1 MEDVTLHWCLKRKK
15 MKYKITSFVHI
26 RNQGILLEGREIFS
40 FSKSSDAGD
49 FLKKAYT
56 ALNISYPKFHKMDV
70 LCKLGI
76 LASEVLFRNH
86 EISPDTALVFSIAS
100 SCLETDK
107 DHREEMNGIVSPAI
121 FVYTLPNIVLGEI
134 SIKHKL
140 QSENV
145 FFVSE
150 KFNAPL
156 IKDYTTVLLENSKVP
171 AVVCGWIEWK
181 NAEYDVF
188 LCLVSPEGKINF
200 NRENLEELYY
210 FENERSAN

>member
-1 MEDVTLHWCLKRKK
+1 ME
-15 MKYKITSFVHI
+15 YKINGFVHVRDQHI
-26 RNQGILLEGREIFS
+26 SLDGREIFS
-40 FSKSSDAGD
+40 SIVSTDPGD
-49 FLKKAYT
+49 FLKKAYSE
-56 ALNISYPKFHKMDV
+56 LQISYPKFHKMDI

-76 LASEVLFRNH
+76 VASEVLFRNH
-86 EISPDTALVFSIAS
+86 EISPDTALVFSNAS
-100 SCLETDK
+100 SSLETDK
-107 DHREEMNGIVSPAI
+107 EHREKMNRIVSPSI

-150 KFNAPL
+150 KFNASL
-156 IKDYTTVLLENSKVP
+156 IKDYTTVLLENSNVP

-200 NRENLEELYY
+200 NRENLEELYH

>member
-1 MEDVTLHWCLKRKK
+1 ME
-15 MKYKITSFVHI
+15 YKITGFVHI
-26 RNQGILLEGREIFS
+26 RDHRILLDGREIFS
-40 FSKSSDAGD
+40 SNDSKDPGD
-49 FLKKAYT
+49 FLKQAYSE
-56 ALNISYPKFHKMDV
+56 LQISYPKFHKMDV

-76 LASEVLFRNH
+76 VGTEVLFRTH
-86 EISPDTALVFSIAS
+86 EISPDTALVFSNAS
-100 SCLETDK
+100 SSLETDK
-107 DHREEMNGIVSPAI
+107 DHRKEMNGIVSPSI

-156 IKDYTTVLLENSKVP
+156 IKDYTTVLLENSTVP

-200 NRENLEELYY
+200 TGENLEELYY

>member
-1 MEDVTLHWCLKRKK
+1 ME
-15 MKYKITSFVHI
+15 YKITGFVHLRDQHI
-26 RNQGILLEGREIFS
+26 FLDGREIFAS
-40 FSKSSDAGD
+40 NDSKDPGD
-49 FLKKAYT
+49 FLKHAYSE
-56 ALNISYPKFHKMDV
+56 LQISYPKFHKMDV

-76 LASEVLFRNH
+76 VATEVLFRNH
-86 EISPDTALVFSIAS
+86 KISPDTALVFSNAS
-100 SCLETDK
+100 SSLETDK
-107 DHREEMNGIVSPAI
+107 DHREEMKGIVSPSI

-150 KFNAPL
+150 KFNAAL

-188 LCLVSPEGKINF
+188 LCLISREGKINF
-200 NRENLEELYY
+200 NRENLEELYH

>member
-1 MEDVTLHWCLKRKK
+1 ME
-15 MKYKITSFVHI
+15 YKITGYVHI
-26 RNQGILLEGREIFS
+26 RDQHIFLDGREIFS
-40 FSKSSDAGD
+40 SNVSKDPGD
-49 FLKKAYT
+49 FLKQAYSD
-56 ALNISYPKFHKMDV
+56 LQISYPKFHKMDV

-76 LASEVLFRNH
+76 VGTEVLFRNH
-86 EISPDTALVFSIAS
+86 QISPDTALVFSNAS
-100 SCLETDK
+100 SSLETDK
-107 DHREEMNGIVSPAI
+107 DHRKEMNGIVSPSI

-150 KFNAPL
+150 KFNAAL
-156 IKDYTTVLLENSKVP
+156 IKDYTTVLLENSNVP